1 MKKILALLL
10 VFVLVLSLLAACGGN
25 GGGGATTEP
34 PDREP
39 DVVDNRNHTI
49 IFGNA
54 GWDSN
59 SLHNAVAGF
68 IAETAFGYAG
78 WDEVLAASAVIHEAL
93 LRGDIDIHMENWVEN
108 MEPYLPDLEAGRFQ
122 ELGINFNDNAQGFYV
137 PRFVIEGD
145 AARGIEPMAPTLRS
159 VQDLVR
165 YPHVFPDRENPGR
178 GRIYGA
184 IPGWMIDI
192 IMHNKFIYNGL
203 DAYFEYFRPGSEAAM
218 NAVFST
224 AYERGEALV
233 GYFWEPTWL
242 MGLYD
247 FVLLEDH
254 PFTNEDDFQAG
265 MVEAPP
271 VTVTIGASNQFV
283 DAHPEF
289 SDFLRNYRTT
299 SAQISGALAF
309 MQETGADIGEAA
321 IWFLQTHGYL
331 LDEWLTP
338 DQAQL
343 VRDALETR

>member
-10 VFVLVLSLLAACGGN
+10 VSVMVLSLFAACGGN
-25 GGGGATTEP
+25 GGTAATGNDTNEP
-34 PDREP
+34 VLVEP
-39 DVVDNRNHTI
+39 SRYTV

-59 SLHNAVAGF
+59 SLHNAIAGF

-78 WDEVLAASAVIHEAL
+78 WEETLAASAVIHEAL

-108 MEPYLPDLEAGRFQ
+108 MEPYFPDLEAGRFQ

-137 PRFVIEGD
+137 PHFVIYGD
-145 AARGIEPMAPTLRS
+145 PARGIEPMAPTLRS
-159 VQDLVR
+159 VQDLIR

-178 GRIYGA
+178 GRVYGA
-184 IPGWMIDI
+184 IPGWMIDT
-192 IMHNKFIYNGL
+192 IMYAKFQYNGL
-203 DAYFEYFRPGSEAAM
+203 DASFEYFRPGSEAAM

-242 MGLYD
+242 MGLYN

-254 PFTNEDDFQAG
+254 PFTNDDDFQAG
-265 MVEAPP
+265 RVEAPP

-283 DAHPEF
+283 EGHPEF

-299 SAQISGALAF
+299 SAQISEALAF
-309 MQETGADIGEAA
+309 MQETGAGIGEAA
-321 IWFLQTHGYL
+321 IWFLQTNVHL

-343 VRDALETR
+343 VRDALAAR